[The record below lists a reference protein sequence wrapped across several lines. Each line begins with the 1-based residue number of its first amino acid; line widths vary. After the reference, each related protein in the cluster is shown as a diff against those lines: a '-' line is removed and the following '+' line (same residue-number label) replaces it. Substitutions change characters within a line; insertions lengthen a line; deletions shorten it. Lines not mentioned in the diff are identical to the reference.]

1 MRNFFAQKVHFSD
14 RLVCYVI
21 LKVLGG
27 NPPSQRK
34 MTSLRRCIAQTLDDA
49 GPTPADHRP
58 AFGSHSVGREFV
70 LRRDDDVLHAHMD
83 GLMHEARMLDGSV
96 VDDEERME
104 IIEVVDKS
112 RDDHL
117 PGTVFARGP
126 HGIYHLA
133 VYATGQ
139 YKRARV
145 NGEGQKG
152 DRDSSLVIMKDTL
165 RQRGFAEVK
174 CVGDMPKS
182 IESVQIEAHVT
193 TGSLSAPKCV
203 FKYTPLQCMNNDEI
217 ECFQNQQNL
226 AVRAEMDK
234 RDICRVLI
242 DGFNLEEMQLDE
254 AREEVQNILEGE
266 KTGLHRKILYGDLYA
281 ATVWY
286 QRGEAHPP
294 KDIVADD
301 GEVQGRQIN
310 IPMSDG
316 MSLAVILTIA
326 NPKFCIF
333 PEGVGFHPQNQS
345 KEAMRQKP
353 AYIQSELKFYNR
365 NSQCVW

>member
-1 MRNFFAQKVHFSD
+1 
-14 RLVCYVI
+14 
-21 LKVLGG
+21 
-27 NPPSQRK
+27 
-34 MTSLRRCIAQTLDDA
+34 MTSLRRCISKALDDA
-49 GPTPADHRP
+49 GPTPAHHQP
-58 AFGSHSVGREFV
+58 AFGSDSVGREFA
-70 LRRDDDVLHAHMD
+70 LRCDDGMLHAYMD
-83 GLMHEARMLDGSV
+83 GLMHEARMLDGTIV
-96 VDDEERME
+96 HDEERVE
-104 IIEVVDKS
+104 IIEVVDAS

-117 PGTVFARGP
+117 RGTVFAQGL

-133 VYATGQ
+133 VYASGQ
-139 YKRARV
+139 HKRVRL
-145 NGEGQKG
+145 NEEGRMG
-152 DRDSSLVIMKDTL
+152 GRESSLVIMKDAL
-165 RQRGFAEVK
+165 RKRGFMEVK
-174 CVGDMPKS
+174 YVGDMPKS
-182 IESVQIEAHVT
+182 IESVQIEAHT
-193 TGSLSAPKCV
+193 TAGSLSAPKCV
-203 FKYTPLQCMNNDEI
+203 FKYTRRWPLEIMQNDEF

-234 RDICRVLI
+234 KDICRVLV

-301 GEVQGRQIN
+301 GEVQGRQID
-310 IPMSDG
+310 IPMRDG

-353 AYIQSELKFYNR
+353 AYIQSGQLKFYNQ